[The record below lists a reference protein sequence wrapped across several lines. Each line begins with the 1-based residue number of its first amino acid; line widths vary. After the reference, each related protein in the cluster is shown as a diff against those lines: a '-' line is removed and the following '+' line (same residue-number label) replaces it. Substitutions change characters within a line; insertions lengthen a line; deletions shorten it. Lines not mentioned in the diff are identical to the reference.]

1 MISFLM
7 APLDN
12 TVWED
17 CMRRMLSILLLLSL
31 ACASAPARRPAS
43 VPQPDI
49 DAHMLNPLFFGSG
62 TTAQATIEV
71 RVANRGPVPITVRR
85 IELDSPG
92 MGQYT
97 LARFARQYKEV
108 VPPGEAKAITAF
120 ATAVAQTT
128 RRPTEPL
135 TIRAIV
141 EFEAEGQI
149 WREILVVR
157 E

>member
-1 MISFLM
+1 
-7 APLDN
+7 
-12 TVWED
+12 
-17 CMRRMLSILLLLSL
+17 MRRMLSILLLLSL
-31 ACASAPARRPAS
+31 ACGSAKSTRPAS

-49 DAHMLNPLFFGSG
+49 DARLLNPLFFGSG
-62 TTAQATIEV
+62 VEAPATIEV
-71 RVANRGPVPITVRR
+71 RVANRGAVPIIVRR

-97 LARFARQYKEV
+97 LARYSRIYHET

-120 ATAVAQTT
+120 ATAIAQTT

-141 EFEAEGQI
+141 ELEAQGQV
-149 WREILVVR
+149 WREILIMR